1 MDEVTVALLEA
12 SRKLA
17 LTKSSNTLNSNSCD
31 GNPSGNPSLSFSSS
45 TTGACTITTT
55 TRSMS
60 QSIPIS
66 SGSSSSNSSPNNS
79 LLSDSLSSSYSPS
92 SLLHSFL
99 GGIQGVGRNRSVSES
114 HATLE
119 GARVKVDLSPWLA
132 DDKRAQELKVA
143 RDRMRKNSVKEVEEA
158 MSGGLSSADMYM
170 PPI

>member
-1 MDEVTVALLEA
+1 MDVDEVTVALLEA

-17 LTKSSNTLNSNSCD
+17 VSKSSNNINSASSNNNQSI
-31 GNPSGNPSLSFSSS
+31 NISSS
-45 TTGACTITTT
+45 SATGQTITT
-55 TRSMS
+55 SS
-60 QSIPIS
+60 QILSQTFPS
-66 SGSSSSNSSPNNS
+66 SSESLSSNSSPNTS
-79 LLSDSLSSSYSPS
+79 LLSDSSLSSSYSPS
-92 SLLHSFL
+92 SLLHSLL

-132 DDKRAQELKVA
+132 DDKGAKEVKVA
-143 RDRMRKNSVKEVEEA
+143 RERLRKNSVKEVEEA